1 MKILLVSPHFY
12 PEDFKCNDMAFE
24 LARRGHEVTV
34 LSDIPNYPK
43 GKFFDGY
50 GVFRRRCE
58 MVNGVK
64 VIRAL
69 VIPRGNGG
77 GVRLA
82 LNYMSFAF
90 SPRLLPSILRYSN
103 ATMQYWFTR
112 LLPLRWEFL
121 P

>member
-1 MKILLVSPHFY
+1 MEKIATLEMKILLVSPHFF

-24 LARRGHEVTV
+24 LARRGHDVTV

-50 GVFRRRCE
+50 GIFKRRCE

-77 GVRLA
+77 AYIPRHA
-82 LNYMSFAF
+82 
-90 SPRLLPSILRYSN
+90 PRLRER
-103 ATMQYWFTR
+103 AR
-112 LLPLRWEFL
+112 LDPYTEGSYAAGN
-121 P
+121 